1 MSTLTDYLDQK
12 NAFAKIFGRQALSLQ
27 NAQDRQAIANMIDS
41 ELSPENLSCDGE
53 LSRGQVNAR
62 YRQLTSAAKQLLKLD
77 PSVKIY
83 ELYTGE

>member
-12 NAFAKIFGRQALSLQ
+12 NAFAKIFGRKVLSLQ

-62 YRQLTSAAKQLLKLD
+62 CRQLTSAAKQLLKLD